1 MNIQYSH
8 LIPVALATLLTGAC
22 SDSQTDVPVPV
33 ADPATY
39 IAFAPP
45 TLNLNATVGDF
56 SSNDSRQSSRAEAGG
71 VGEFHVWG
79 FCQGRNAANTGE
91 QSSTAVMDWNTKA
104 GYFLNRDRVADL
116 VNLNGATVRTDGSY
130 AVNYTEWNSNDNALH
145 SFIGAAGNA
154 TFTMQPSGSTTFG
167 DNKSKGPSLRI
178 QLPMEGG
185 NLDTPREL
193 NDQPDVMIAATFDRK
208 SGSGYVPMSFMHI
221 MTGIRFRLHNH
232 SNKNL
237 TLTSVTYSGKFFNR
251 AFYDF
256 STDSPVMSVDESS
269 TYSGTFNMIE
279 GVQTIAANSSA
290 YMNNDME
297 RILMLLPN
305 PAGTTDD
312 TDEEYVLGSDKKI
325 TVTYRLDGDTEDRT
339 WVHNNFTLSYLPQPN
354 TRHTANLH
362 FVGDEFVIVFQDDSS
377 KNWQNGSDAS
387 LTIK

>member
-1 MNIQYSH
+1 
-8 LIPVALATLLTGAC
+8 
-22 SDSQTDVPVPV
+22 
-33 ADPATY
+33 
-39 IAFAPP
+39 
-45 TLNLNATVGDF
+45 
-56 SSNDSRQSSRAEAGG
+56 
-71 VGEFHVWG
+71 
-79 FCQGRNAANTGE
+79 
-91 QSSTAVMDWNTKA
+91 
-104 GYFLNRDRVADL
+104 
-116 VNLNGATVRTDGSY
+116 
-130 AVNYTEWNSNDNALH
+130 
-145 SFIGAAGNA
+145 
-154 TFTMQPSGSTTFG
+154 
-167 DNKSKGPSLRI
+167 
-178 QLPMEGG
+178 MEGG

-269 TYSGTFNMIE
+269 TYSGTFKMIE

-297 RILMLLPN
+297 RILRLLPN

-339 WVHNNFTLSYLPQPN
+339 WVHSNFTLSYLPQPN